1 MYYVLDN
8 LCPTLEDAEEVVLLY
23 KIAGVPASIVTEA
36 DYFLRIHWDS
46 VVLRQ
51 SPDDYWNDTVIH

>member
-23 KIAGVPASIVTEA
+23 KIAGVAAEIVPEA
-36 DYFLRIHWDS
+36 TYFERLHWTMIPYYDADNS
-46 VVLRQ
+46 T
-51 SPDDYWNDTVIH
+51 YWNDPV

>member
-23 KIAGVPASIVTEA
+23 KIAGVSADIITEA
-36 DYFLRIHWDS
+36 DYFKRLHWDS
-46 VVLRQ
+46 IILRQ
-51 SPDDYWNDTVIH
+51 GPDDYWNDPV